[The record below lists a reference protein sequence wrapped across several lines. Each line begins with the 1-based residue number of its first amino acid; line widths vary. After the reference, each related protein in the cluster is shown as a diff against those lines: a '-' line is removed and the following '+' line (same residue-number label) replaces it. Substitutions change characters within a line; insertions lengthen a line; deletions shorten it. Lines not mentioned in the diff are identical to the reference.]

1 MCNVDCDDTRDFVS
15 EGLDRNLKSI
25 QLEITSGDA
34 HRSELTGLP
43 FEISFR
49 KSTGGLFAV

>member
-1 MCNVDCDDTRDFVS
+1 MCNVDCDDTGDFVS

-25 QLEITSGDA
+25 QPQVRSGDV

-43 FEISFR
+43 FEIGFR
-49 KSTGGLFAV
+49 KRTRGRFAV